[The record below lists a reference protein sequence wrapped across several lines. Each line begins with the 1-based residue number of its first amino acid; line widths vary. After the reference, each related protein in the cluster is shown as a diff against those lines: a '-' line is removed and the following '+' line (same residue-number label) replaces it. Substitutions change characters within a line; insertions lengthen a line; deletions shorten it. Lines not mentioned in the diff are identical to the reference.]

1 MTVTAVLLI
10 ALTVLSAALVVWAA
24 YELGSPPT
32 APRPVEPWSSPPA
45 PPEYLPAHALETRL
59 RWPGHHLS
67 E

>member
-1 MTVTAVLLI
+1 MTVTALLLI
-10 ALTVLSAALVVWAA
+10 ALTVLATALVGWAA
-24 YELGSPPT
+24 YELGSPPM
-32 APRPVEPWSSPPA
+32 APPRAQQWDTRQE